1 MKKLFQRTL
10 FVVLLLAVPLFVSC
24 RHGSQS
30 HVTAATYEY
39 TDDYNNTV
47 AVPSDPQ
54 RVVSLSPAVTEIVFA
69 LGRGDLLVGR
79 TDFCHYPPEAEQIES
94 VGGISNLNVEKI
106 LALAPDLVISGSMIP
121 QKSAEHLASLGVPLV
136 CVIEKN
142 RFDGLYD
149 NIAKIGGLVGRG
161 HTADSLVAALRSEMD
176 ADQSAQ
182 AATAVADR
190 PTVYYVVGYGA
201 GGNFT
206 AGGDTFI
213 NDLIAIAGGRNIAA
227 GVQGWSY
234 SLEALMD
241 QNPDYIIIR
250 REDSAVF
257 CNTAPYSRLDAV
269 RQGRVVAIESATI
282 DLQIPRNI
290 QCVRRLREAFA
301 SGK

>member
-1 MKKLFQRTL
+1 
-10 FVVLLLAVPLFVSC
+10 
-24 RHGSQS
+24 
-30 HVTAATYEY
+30 
-39 TDDYNNTV
+39 
-47 AVPSDPQ
+47 
-54 RVVSLSPAVTEIVFA
+54 
-69 LGRGDLLVGR
+69 
-79 TDFCHYPPEAEQIES
+79 
-94 VGGISNLNVEKI
+94 
-106 LALAPDLVISGSMIP
+106 
-121 QKSAEHLASLGVPLV
+121 
-136 CVIEKN
+136 
-142 RFDGLYD
+142 
-149 NIAKIGGLVGRG
+149 
-161 HTADSLVAALRSEMD
+161 MD

-250 REDSAVF
+250 REDSAAF